1 MGSDTD
7 SRGRV
12 GVVHGE
18 AQPWNWP
25 ELTARVKIE
34 QMPYLG
40 SPHIEENSSGA
51 TRPWKLRPL
60 RSVLRDKDHGWGPL
74 LWVLYL
80 GFFFVQPVVDHV
92 SLKHWLFDG
101 VGAAI
106 FLVLYWGMFLLERP
120 RVLVHVGGMVL
131 LGVTFFPLNGGACTF
146 FIFAAAMVPYLVD
159 TQMRAIAGLGIIA
172 GIGAIEGFLLHA
184 SGWTLFYAAIFPLLI
199 GAGNVFF
206 AERNR
211 MNRKLRTAN
220 EEIENLAKVAER
232 ERIARDLHD
241 VLGHTLSVITL
252 KSELAGKL
260 IDRDPQRAGKEI
272 REVEQISRQ
281 ALSDV
286 RDAIRGYRSQGLVA
300 ELAQAKTTLETA
312 GLAVQ
317 CDAATTMKLPAV
329 HESVLSL
336 AVREAVTNVVRHAQ
350 AHTCRMRLEQQNGS
364 CRLEIH
370 DDGCGTSNGEGNG
383 LRGMRERVEMLGG
396 TLNRT
401 TEAGTTLSITLPLRE
416 GAPKREGLQ
425 N

>member
-1 MGSDTD
+1 
-7 SRGRV
+7 
-12 GVVHGE
+12 
-18 AQPWNWP
+18 
-25 ELTARVKIE
+25 
-34 QMPYLG
+34 MPYLG
-40 SPHIEENSSGA
+40 SRQLDESSQTA
-51 TRPWKLRPL
+51 TSAFKLRPL
-60 RSVLRDKDHGWGPL
+60 RSVLKDKDHGWGPL

-80 GFFFVQPVVDHV
+80 GFFFVEPVVKHV
-92 SLKHWLFDG
+92 SSKQWFFDG
-101 VGAAI
+101 LGAAI
-106 FLVLYWGMFLLERP
+106 FLILYWGMFLLERP
-120 RVLVHVGGMVL
+120 RAVVHVGGIVL
-131 LGVTFFPLNGGACTF
+131 LGVLYLRFNAGACTF
-146 FIFAAAMVPYLVD
+146 FIFAAAMVPFMVA
-159 TQMRAIAGLGIIA
+159 TQARAIAGLGAISA
-172 GIGAIEGFLLHA
+172 VAAIEGLYLHLNV
-184 SGWTLFYAAIFPLLI
+184 WELFWAAIFPVFI

-211 MNRKLRTAN
+211 MNRQLRKAN

-260 IDRDPQRAGKEI
+260 VDRDPQRAEKEI

-312 GLAVQ
+312 GLTVQ

-329 HESVLSL
+329 QESVLSL

-350 AHTCRMRLEQQNGS
+350 ARTCRMRLEQQNGS

-370 DDGCGTSNGEGNG
+370 DDGCGTSTGEGNG

-396 TLNRT
+396 TLNRS
-401 TEAGTTLSITLPLRE
+401 TEAGTTLTITLPLKE
-416 GAPKREGLQ
+416 VMPKREGSQ